1 MRRVLIRMG
10 VLLAAGVTAAAELER
25 REWAVGGVTREAL
38 VAAPERA
45 AGAAPAVLV
54 FHGYGGDMRRAAG
67 MFGLHTRWPEALVI
81 YMQGLPLEG
90 GAIRPEDKRAGW
102 QNLPGECGDRDVA
115 FVDAVMASLRSEG
128 RVDGKRVYAA
138 GHSNGGSFTYLL
150 WQARPKVF
158 AGFAPSGAVL
168 PQTFR
173 LTPRPALHLA
183 GERDTLIRYAWQE
196 RSMARLRELNRCGV
210 GQPWGE
216 GGMRYPSVS
225 GAPVFT
231 WVHQGGHE
239 FPAAAADAVARFLR
253 DLSAG
258 GEK

>member
-1 MRRVLIRMG
+1 MRRVLTG
-10 VLLAAGVTAAAELER
+10 LCLVLAAGAAVAAGPVR
-25 REWAVGGVTREAL
+25 REWLVGGVTREAL
-38 VAAPERA
+38 VAAPEQA
-45 AGAAPAVLV
+45 DGAVPAVFV
-54 FHGYGGDMRRAAG
+54 FHGYGGDMRGAARL
-67 MFGLHTRWPEALVI
+67 FGLHARWPEAMVL

-115 FVDAVMASLRSEG
+115 FVDAVMASLRREG
-128 RVDGKRVYAA
+128 RVDGRRVYAA
-138 GHSNGGSFTYLL
+138 GHSNGGAFTYLL

-183 GERDTLIRYAWQE
+183 GERDTLIRYVWQE
-196 RSMARLRELNRCGV
+196 RSMARLRELNRCGA

-216 GGMRYPSVS
+216 GGTRYPSAS

-231 WVHQGGHE
+231 WVHPGGHE
-239 FPAAAADAVARFLR
+239 FPPAAADAVAGFLKELAACNGR
-253 DLSAG
+253 
-258 GEK
+258 